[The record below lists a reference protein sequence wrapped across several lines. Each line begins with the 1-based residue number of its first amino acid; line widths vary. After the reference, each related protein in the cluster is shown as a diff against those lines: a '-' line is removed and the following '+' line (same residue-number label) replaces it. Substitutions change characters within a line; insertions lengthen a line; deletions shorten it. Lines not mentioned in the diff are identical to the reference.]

1 MSLRSEPPHGH
12 VVVGT
17 DGSRVAT
24 HALDQAA
31 GEAHRRQ
38 VPLEIV
44 HAWPWGGAYEP
55 LDDDP
60 QDILAK
66 AAQHV
71 TDRSPGLQVTTTAVP
86 DDAAEVLVQR
96 SRTAA
101 LTVVGTRGN
110 GGFKGLLLGSVS
122 LRVAAH
128 CRSPLLIVRHEPAP
142 QPISSPPTVVVGLRG
157 EEDDPAAAFAFAEA
171 LRRNA
176 NLSIVHAW
184 TYNRNDRTH
193 GDRASRA
200 RQEELTAARVVK
212 ALHRENPFV
221 QLDSRSVRGAPAQ
234 TLIDASTTSAVVV
247 IAAHH
252 RKSGLGLQLGPVTHA
267 LLHHASCHV
276 ALVPVMGLTDAEA
289 TSPQKHPEGPAQG
302 HAEEADGLP

>member
-1 MSLRSEPPHGH
+1 MSRRSEAPHGH

-17 DGSRVAT
+17 DGSRAAT

-55 LDDDP
+55 LADDAP
-60 QDILAK
+60 DILAR

-71 TDRSPGLQVTTTAVP
+71 ADQELGLQVTTAAVA
-86 DDAAEVLVQR
+86 DDAAEVLVGR

-128 CRSPLLIVRHEPAP
+128 CRGPLLVVRNEPAMRTIP
-142 QPISSPPTVVVGLRG
+142 SPHTVVVGMRG
-157 EEDDPAAAFAFAEA
+157 EEDDPAAVFAFAEA
-171 LRRNA
+171 VRRDA
-176 NLSIVHAW
+176 RVSIVHAW
-184 TYNRNDRTH
+184 AYDQNDRTH
-193 GDRASRA
+193 SDRASRA
-200 RQEELTAARVVK
+200 RQEDATAELVVA
-212 ALHRENPFV
+212 ALHKEHPFV
-221 QLDSRSVRGAPAQ
+221 RLDSRSVRVAPARA
-234 TLIDASTTSAVVV
+234 LIDAGATGTVVV
-247 IAAHH
+247 IAAHR
-252 RKSGLGLQLGPVTHA
+252 RKSGLGLQLGPVAHA
-267 LLHHASCHV
+267 LLHHARCHV
-276 ALVPVMGLTDAEA
+276 VLVPVVSPTGAEVHR
-289 TSPQKHPEGPAQG
+289 PK
-302 HAEEADGLP
+302 

>member
-1 MSLRSEPPHGH
+1 MSLRNEPPHGH

-17 DGSRVAT
+17 DGSRAAT

-31 GEAHRRQ
+31 GEAHRRR

-55 LDDDP
+55 FDDDP

-71 TDRSPGLQVTTTAVP
+71 TERSPGLQVTTAAVP

-96 SRTAA
+96 SRAAA

-128 CRSPLLIVRHEPAP
+128 CRSPLLIVRHESAT
-142 QPISSPPTVVVGLRG
+142 QPISSPPTVVVGMRG
-157 EEDDPAAAFAFAEA
+157 QEDDPAAAFAFAEA

-184 TYNRNDRTH
+184 TYNRSDRTH
-193 GDRASRA
+193 DDRAARA

-234 TLIDASTTSAVVV
+234 ILTDASATSAVVV
-247 IAAHH
+247 IAAHR

-267 LLHHASCHV
+267 LLHQASSHV
-276 ALVPVMGLTDAEA
+276 VLVPVAGRTGAEA
-289 TSPQKHPEGPAQG
+289 LSPQEHREGRVEGQ
-302 HAEEADGLP
+302 AEQADGLA

>member
-1 MSLRSEPPHGH
+1 MSLRNEPPHGH

-17 DGSRVAT
+17 DGSRAAT

-31 GEAHRRQ
+31 GEAHRRR

-55 LDDDP
+55 FDVDP

-71 TDRSPGLQVTTTAVP
+71 TERSPGLQVTTAAVP

-128 CRSPLLIVRHEPAP
+128 CRSPLLVVRDESAT
-142 QPISSPPTVVVGLRG
+142 QPISSPPTVVVGMRG
-157 EEDDPAAAFAFAEA
+157 QEDDPAAVFAFAEA

-176 NLSIVHAW
+176 KLSIVHAW
-184 TYNRNDRTH
+184 TYNRNDRTP
-193 GDRASRA
+193 GDRDSRA
-200 RQEELTAARVVK
+200 RQEKGTVGRVVT
-212 ALHRENPFV
+212 ALHSENPFT

-234 TLIDASTTSAVVV
+234 VLIDASATSAVVV
-247 IAAHH
+247 IATH
-252 RKSGLGLQLGPVTHA
+252 RRRSGLGLQLGPVTHA
-267 LLHHASCHV
+267 LLHHAGCHV
-276 ALVPVMGLTDAEA
+276 ALVPVMGPTDAEA
-289 TSPQKHPEGPAQG
+289 PSPQEYPEGAVEG
-302 HAEEADGLP
+302 RAEQADSLP

>member
-1 MSLRSEPPHGH
+1 MSLRSESPHGH

-17 DGSRVAT
+17 DGSRAAT
-24 HALDQAA
+24 NALDQAS

-44 HAWPWGGAYEP
+44 HAWPWGGAYDP
-55 LDDDP
+55 LDDDA

-71 TDRSPGLQVTTTAVP
+71 TDRSPELQVTTIAVP
-86 DDAAEVLVQR
+86 DDAAEVLVRR
-96 SRTAA
+96 SQTAA

-128 CRSPLLIVRHEPAP
+128 CRSPLLVVRDDLAT
-142 QPISSPPTVVVGLRG
+142 QPISSPPTVVVGIRG
-157 EEDDPAAAFAFAEA
+157 EEDDPAAAFALAEA
-171 LRRNA
+171 IRRNA

-193 GDRASRA
+193 DDRASRA
-200 RQEELTAARVVK
+200 RHEDATVARIAT
-212 ALHRENPFV
+212 ALHQKDPFI
-221 QLDSRSVRGAPAQ
+221 QLDSRSVRGAPSQ
-234 TLIDASTTSAVVV
+234 TLIEASATSTIVVL
-247 IAAHH
+247 AAHR
-252 RKSGLGLQLGPVTHA
+252 RKSGLGLQLGPVIQT
-267 LLHHASCHV
+267 LLHHARCHV
-276 ALVPVMGLTDAEA
+276 ALVPVMPGTQVS
-289 TSPQKHPEGPAQG
+289 T
-302 HAEEADGLP
+302 

>member
-71 TDRSPGLQVTTTAVP
+71 TDRSPGLQVTTTAIP

-110 GGFKGLLLGSVS
+110 GGFKGLLQRGLSK
-122 LRVAAH
+122 LRNCSSAKAVEFRTTPAMNTP
-128 CRSPLLIVRHEPAP
+128 SPHRWRAELLA
-142 QPISSPPTVVVGLRG
+142 PTVTMLNSNSSMESGST
-157 EEDDPAAAFAFAEA
+157 
-171 LRRNA
+171 RR
-176 NLSIVHAW
+176 
-184 TYNRNDRTH
+184 
-193 GDRASRA
+193 
-200 RQEELTAARVVK
+200 LTRPSPSPRK
-212 ALHRENPFV
+212 L
-221 QLDSRSVRGAPAQ
+221 GAPAGMCR
-234 TLIDASTTSAVVV
+234 STSTMRPVKSSA
-247 IAAHH
+247 
-252 RKSGLGLQLGPVTHA
+252 
-267 LLHHASCHV
+267 
-276 ALVPVMGLTDAEA
+276 D
-289 TSPQKHPEGPAQG
+289 
-302 HAEEADGLP
+302 

>member
-17 DGSRVAT
+17 DGSRAAT
-24 HALDQAA
+24 HGLDQAA

-55 LDDDP
+55 LDDDA
-60 QDILAK
+60 QSILAK

-71 TDRSPGLQVTTTAVP
+71 TDRSPGLQVITTAVP

-128 CRSPLLIVRHEPAP
+128 CRSPLLVVRDEPAT
-142 QPISSPPTVVVGLRG
+142 QPISSPPTVVVGIRG

-171 LRRNA
+171 VRRSA
-176 NLSIVHAW
+176 DLSIVHAW
-184 TYNRNDRTH
+184 TYNRSDRTH
-193 GDRASRA
+193 DDRASRVRHEDA
-200 RQEELTAARVVK
+200 AVARVGT
-212 ALHRENPFV
+212 ALHKKDPFI
-221 QLDSRSVRGAPAQ
+221 QLDKRSVRGAPAQ
-234 TLIDASTTSAVVV
+234 TLIDASATSAVVV
-247 IAAHH
+247 IAAHR

-289 TSPQKHPEGPAQG
+289 TSPQKHPEGLAQG